1 MYRYKDGSF
10 FFCSVNSLL
19 PLSAVNALW
28 VLMLFLPI
36 EKVHCTLC
44 SYVCHNNA
52 LLFERKPT
60 LEQTFTNFSRAGMQH
75 GHIEILRTVV
85 GKLTKGKAVIVS

>member
-1 MYRYKDGSF
+1 MPTYIEFVY
-10 FFCSVNSLL
+10 VLNSLL
-19 PLSAVNALW
+19 PLSAVNSLW

-36 EKVHCTLC
+36 EKIHYTLC
-44 SYVCHNNA
+44 SYICYNYA